1 VIALPPLDPR
11 VHLTVADLP
20 AFADALPIVG
30 IAGALGSVALTG
42 VEAVPSE
49 TRLTARMETE

>member
-1 VIALPPLDPR
+1 MIALPPLDPR
-11 VHLTVADLP
+11 VHLTVADRP
-20 AFADALPIVG
+20 AFAVALPIVG
-30 IAGALGSVALTG
+30 IEGALGSVALTG